1 MKFKQMAIIC
11 NDTKELRKIY
21 FDKCVNASYIVDITD
36 EENICEIAKDKIEIM
51 QINGTVILS
60 VNEFC
65 SVKDM
70 IGELKTHK
78 LNAVVLEN
86 LATTYD
92 KKYIGFKTW
101 DELADFVINK
111 NKKFKFI
118 DLTVKILLGKW
129 STDAE
134 KMSELCAISCD
145 DDILHDDA
153 KEMFIF

>member
-51 QINGTVILS
+51 QINDTVILS

-70 IGELKTHK
+70 IGELKAHK

-92 KKYIGFKTW
+92 KKYIGFKTLN
-101 DELADFVINK
+101 ELVDFVING
-111 NKKFKFI
+111 NKKFKFVSETAKSLS
-118 DLTVKILLGKW
+118 DKPPHKKLVKLYEVSG
-129 STDAE
+129 
-134 KMSELCAISCD
+134 
-145 DDILHDDA
+145 DINLIPDA
-153 KEMFIF
+153 KEMFVF